1 MGIVGQNFKDGVRD
15 QVNARQKFLSTD
27 DKTDK
32 VIEAQNV
39 NSWLRLASSVDI
51 GIPPDLPE
59 SRLKDYQK
67 RIDYYKQKFQ
77 LEGTNDSELA
87 RQVVLTGGT
96 SFIKEDASGNI
107 SLANHEG
114 INRFP
119 GYNLTSP
126 LGAYGF
132 GGNEFGY
139 RPMPGIQ
146 SAKTSYYNNGALQRA
161 DIELICFSAEQL
173 DLLEVLY
180 LRPGYTIL
188 LEWGHERY
196 VDNTGQIRTV
206 IEHGGITT
214 ALTGFFAGVS
224 KEELQASIEQERV
237 KRSYNY
243 DAIHAMITNFS
254 WTLNTDATYKITL
267 KVITLGAVIESL
279 KISSNSTAT
288 TLPTPE
294 TVNTQETA
302 PAVEEAPIPTNS
314 TLQTRLAGRFLES
327 PLLYNLTTIVDE
339 LQFGV
344 TFANNTFQQHPN
356 IVQNVLSSDD
366 TWSRTDINLILAD
379 NKGNFDKTFCP
390 SYGSIT
396 SIPVAS
402 RDSKPNKVVGTGD
415 LDYTAFISFDTL
427 LSIVQAVSTIYE
439 KEGKPYVRTEIALQD
454 CIPMLHFPGRFSAD
468 PTVCIIPF
476 NSVISSE
483 VLPDGKLQL
492 VELEE
497 NFLLG
502 KPFAQSY
509 PGLDIQKRQTAA
521 PTNYVTAMNGVVNTA
536 ARQGGFNNGT
546 KVLFPTGSLEVDPF
560 VGYLNSVLVN
570 IEYIIQIIDQKT
582 DENGDVSFID
592 FFQELLSGINDALG
606 GINNF
611 KVKEDAKTHTV
622 RIYDE
627 ACHGYL
633 RQKATTEFKSYGVE
647 IGKASTIIKG
657 LSLTTQL
664 SNEMASMIA
673 IGAQAN
679 GNQVGENATAF
690 SEFNAGLYDRVNP
703 TKVIGNTTN
712 ASQKSP
718 FEKFQDNCAAIL
730 GYVQALYPLRTLE
743 GSPELYIEDYR
754 WGFNLNINN
763 ITTLKKLNKDYSKFA
778 IGYFTN
784 QDVQLESPFII
795 PFKLSVTIPGLAGG
809 TIYEKFA
816 MDTILLP
823 ASYDNKVDYLIVGV
837 THDIANNKWD
847 TTYEAYTVPVPFGV
861 RAGLPR
867 KAGGPKSI
875 LPWLGGNISAALPA
889 TLPATVG
896 DIIVGI
902 GVPVTSPAE
911 RELALW
917 KYGTVQESDPAALP
931 ILERYTRRTPGI
943 AAINYAD
950 DTAPW
955 SAVYVSYIM
964 SDSDRFFPVSTAHKN
979 YMLAAPTA
987 GYETITLSL
996 AKFYNKRIQLQVGDI
1011 LVQDRRDVNGNPVGY
1026 HGDIIYKIQG
1036 NTVFLT
1042 GGNLG
1047 NTAVSFQRTVP
1058 NAILAPDGS
1067 INSYSGTPYAYIVK
1081 KMRQV

>member
-1 MGIVGQNFKDGVRD
+1 MGIVGQNFKDEVRA

-27 DKTDK
+27 NKTDK
-32 VIEAQNV
+32 VIEAQNI
-39 NSWLRLASSVDI
+39 NSWLRLASSVNI
-51 GIPPDLPE
+51 GLPPDLPD
-59 SRLKDYQK
+59 SRLEDYQK
-67 RIDYYKQKFQ
+67 RINYYKQKFQ

-87 RQVVLTGGT
+87 RQIVLTGGT
-96 SFIKEDASGNI
+96 SFIKEDESGNI
-107 SLANHEG
+107 SLANHES

-119 GYNLTSP
+119 GYDLISP

-139 RPMPGIQ
+139 RPMPGVQ
-146 SAKTSYYNNGALQRA
+146 SAKTSYYNNGALQKA

-173 DLLEVLY
+173 DLLEILY
-180 LRPGYTIL
+180 LRPGYTVL

-196 VDNTGQIRTV
+196 VDNAGQIRTV
-206 IEHGGITT
+206 IDDGGITT

-224 KEELQASIEQERV
+224 KEELQASIEQERI
-237 KRSYNY
+237 KRCYNY

-267 KVITLGAVIESL
+267 KVITLGSVIESL

-294 TVNTQETA
+294 TVNTQETT
-302 PAVEEAPIPTNS
+302 PTTEEQIAVPTNS

-339 LQFGV
+339 LQFDT
-344 TFANNTFQQHPN
+344 TFANNTFADHPN

-366 TWSRTDINLILAD
+366 IWSRTDVNLILAD
-379 NKGNFDKTFCP
+379 NKGDFEKTFCP

-402 RDSKPNKVVGTGD
+402 RDSKPNKVTGTGD
-415 LDYTAFISFDTL
+415 LDYVAFISFDTL
-427 LSIVQAVSTIYE
+427 LSVVQAVSTIYE
-439 KEGKPYVRTEIALQD
+439 KEGRPYVRTEIALQD

-468 PTVCIIPF
+468 PTVCVIPF
-476 NSVISSE
+476 DAVISSE
-483 VLPDGKLQL
+483 VLSDGKLQL

-509 PGLDIQKRQTAA
+509 PGLDIQKRQAA
-521 PTNYVTAMNGVVNTA
+521 TPANYVTVMNGVVNTA

-546 KVLFPTGSLEVDPF
+546 RVLFPTGSLQVDPF

-582 DENGDVSFID
+582 DESGDVSFID
-592 FFQELLSGINDALG
+592 FFQELLAGINDALG

-611 KVKEDAKTHTV
+611 KVKEDGKTHTV

-633 RQKATTEFKSYGVE
+633 RQKATTEFKSFGVE

-730 GYVQALYPLRTLE
+730 NYIQALYPLRTLE
-743 GSPELYIEDYR
+743 GSPELYVEDYR

-763 ITTLKKLNKDYSKFA
+763 ITTLKKLNKDYSRFA
-778 IGYFTN
+778 VGYFTN

-823 ASYDNKVDYLIVGV
+823 SSYDKKVDYLIVGV
-837 THDIANNKWD
+837 THDIVNNKWD
-847 TTYEAYTVPVPFGV
+847 TTYEAYTIPVPFAV

-867 KAGGPKSI
+867 KAGRSLYSPIVQRGI
-875 LPWLGGNISAALPA
+875 AA
-889 TLPATVG
+889 TLPTTLPASIG
-896 DIIVGI
+896 DLIIGI
-902 GVPVTSPAE
+902 GVPVTVPAE
-911 RELALW
+911 RELTLW
-917 KYGTVQESDPAALP
+917 KYGTVKESDTAALP
-931 ILERYTRRTPGI
+931 ILEKYSRRTPGLL
-943 AAINYAD
+943 AINYAN
-950 DTAPW
+950 DTYPW
-955 SAVYVSYIM
+955 SAIYVSYIM
-964 SDSDRFFPVSTAHKN
+964 SDADSIFPVSTAHKN

-996 AKFYNKRIQLQVGDI
+996 AKLYGKRIQLQVGDI
-1011 LVQDRRDVNGNPVGY
+1011 LIQDRRDATGNPVGY

-1036 NTVFLT
+1036 NTIFLT

-1058 NAILAPDGS
+1058 SAILTPNGS
-1067 INSYSGTPYAYIVK
+1067 INSYSRTPYAYIVK
-1081 KMRQV
+1081 KMRQI